1 MADNGRGTGTIEK
14 ALVGAVAAAVVVET
28 VKHVGSR
35 DARSDGARPEGERQ
49 DGDGKDTGNAAPSGP
64 AGGVKGLIQ
73 RVDRYQRE
81 HGWLGFPLATVKKF
95 GEDQAG
101 NLAALISYYTFFSL
115 FPLLLA
121 LVTILGFVL
130 DGDPELQR
138 QVVDSAMSQF
148 PVIGDQIRDNIGS
161 LSGNWTA
168 LAIGLGGAVWAGMG
182 AVDAAQ
188 NAMNSV
194 WDVPIREKPNFV
206 KRRLRSLVML
216 FVLGGAMLATAV
228 LSTATS
234 SIDAL
239 AGPLRMGMP
248 LLVMAVN
255 VGVFMIAFRVLTER
269 HLSWSTVFPGAVVG
283 GVGASIL
290 QVVGGFIMDRNLQGA
305 SQTYGTFAVVIGLLS
320 WLYLQAQV
328 ALYAA
333 EVNVVRSRRL
343 WPRGFTPEKLT
354 DADRRALEAHAEVEE
369 RIEAQDTQTRVPAHA

>member
-35 DARSDGARPEGERQ
+35 EARPDDQPHEEEAKEKGQ
-49 DGDGKDTGNAAPSGP
+49 ADPSGP
-64 AGGVKGLIQ
+64 ARGVKGLIH
-73 RVDRYQRE
+73 RVDCYQRD
-81 HGWLGFPLATVKKF
+81 HRWIGFPLATVKKF

-148 PVIGDQIRDNIGS
+148 PVIGDQIRSNIGS

-168 LAIGLGGAVWAGMG
+168 LAIGLGGALWAGMG

-194 WDVPIREKPNFV
+194 WDVPIRDKPNFV

-216 FVLGGAMLATAV
+216 FVLGGAMMATAV

-239 AGPLRMGMP
+239 AGPLRLAMP

-255 VGVFMIAFRVLTER
+255 VGVFMVAFRVLTER
-269 HLSWSTVFPGAVVG
+269 HLSWGTVFPGAVVG
-283 GVGASIL
+283 GVAASIF
-290 QVVGGFIMDRNLQGA
+290 QVAGGFIMDRNLSGA

-333 EVNVVRSRRL
+333 EVNVVRARRL
-343 WPRGFTPEKLT
+343 WPRALTQENLT

-369 RIEAQDTQTRVPAHA
+369 RIEAQDTRTRVPAHG